1 MCVAH
6 HLGLTPADINNCMK
20 AIIFL
25 GSLKQKQSQSN
36 SAYLAQQVE
45 KQLLERG
52 FKEVELFNL
61 AKLEYEP
68 GISNRN
74 QSGEADGM
82 TEALARVLEADCVI
96 FATPI
101 WWGVHSSLIQALME
115 RMCYYD
121 DFAIRT
127 NISVMYGKTFG
138 AIISGSDDGF
148 QQITGLLCNF
158 ATNLGFTIPPDSV
171 VISTGQGRK
180 DIRSDSRTQQ
190 HIEIFARNL
199 AAWTQLLKR
208 SDIGARSQ
216 AEREQRPPYV
226 GDETGAMS
234 EPEPTPEILPIAEQ
248 PALPL
253 ADAPVTSPLASDYI
267 QERGL

>member
-1 MCVAH
+1 
-6 HLGLTPADINNCMK
+6 MK

-25 GSLKQKQSQSN
+25 GSLKQKQSLSN

-61 AKLEYEP
+61 AQLDYEP
-68 GISNRN
+68 GISNKT
-74 QSGEADGM
+74 QSGLADGM
-82 TEALARVLEADCVI
+82 TLAMARILAADCVI

-101 WWGVHSSLIQALME
+101 WWGIHSSLIQALME
-115 RMCYYD
+115 RMSYYD

-127 NISVMYGKTFG
+127 DICAMYGKTFG
-138 AIISGSDDGF
+138 AIVSGSDDGF

-171 VISTGQGRK
+171 VVSTGQGRK
-180 DIRSDSRTQQ
+180 NIRSDSRTQQ
-190 HIEIFARNL
+190 HIEIFARNM
-199 AAWTQLLKR
+199 AAWTQLLQR
-208 SDIGARSQ
+208 SGIGAKVQ
-216 AEREQRPPYV
+216 AARESRPPYV
-226 GDETGAMS
+226 GDDTGAMS
-234 EPEPTPEILPIAEQ
+234 QPEPVAEQ
-248 PALPL
+248 SVTPLPA
-253 ADAPVTSPLASDYI
+253 ADLPVTSPLAGDYI